1 MREKI
6 PLHTNK
12 VVNQR
17 KLTCC
22 CCMSLHHL
30 QWLLL
35 SKKGTYFFIFSLLDH
50 FSLFWHILHKGG
62 SLPSWFEVQ
71 EQYFSFFP
79 LELFCRLDKIWNKFF
94 STGWDG
100 HFHKNAALELRRLL
114 FNTVTPRILWW
125 FGQLQ
130 IKSSFMKLHSYA
142 HLQPTIKYYQFSP
155 LGFQKYVLWLQ
166 FAKN

>member
-50 FSLFWHILHKGG
+50 FSLFWHILHKG

-94 STGWDG
+94 RSGWDG

-114 FNTVTPRILWW
+114 FNTVTPRMLWW

-130 IKSSFMKLHSYA
+130 IKSSFWSCIYR
-142 HLQPTIKYYQFSP
+142 
-155 LGFQKYVLWLQ
+155 YVYTKQ
-166 FAKN
+166 